1 MTKKT
6 LKTIM
11 HYTILGAVSATTAFA
26 GTACVNMVDSRT
38 GEVVS
43 TNDYTDD
50 VVAVGEMLIDAAE
63 VGGEIALG
71 ITNSA
76 LRYNLRKK
84 EIHTWKN
91 VRNHEINTW
100 ERVITRRRRGGR
112 SR

>member
-38 GEVVS
+38 GEVVA

-50 VVAVGEMLIDAAE
+50 FVAIGEMIIDAAE
-63 VGGEIALG
+63 VGGEVALG
-71 ITNSA
+71 VTNSV
-76 LRYNLRKK
+76 LRYKARKE
-84 EIHTWKN
+84 EIRTWKK
-91 VRNHEINTW
+91 VRYHEIDA
-100 ERVITRRRRGGR
+100 RGVKTRRRRADR